1 MSTRPCVECGR
12 SMARRRRGLCTHCYM
27 PHWRDGTL
35 ANFPRVPRSEDPV
48 VCVCTDPLLDG
59 LGECQACHRKPERL
73 LGVIGRAAL
82 EAAGA
87 RLTPPAHPPPA
98 A

>member
-1 MSTRPCVECGR
+1 MSTRPCIECGS
-12 SMARRRRGLCTHCYM
+12 SMARIRRGLCTRCYQA
-27 PHWRDGTL
+27 HYRDGSL
-35 ANFPRVPRSEDPV
+35 ATFPRLVPDDPV

-59 LGECQACHRKPERL
+59 LGECQTCHRKPERL

-82 EAAGA
+82 EATGA
-87 RLTPPAHPPPA
+87 RLTPPSHPPPA